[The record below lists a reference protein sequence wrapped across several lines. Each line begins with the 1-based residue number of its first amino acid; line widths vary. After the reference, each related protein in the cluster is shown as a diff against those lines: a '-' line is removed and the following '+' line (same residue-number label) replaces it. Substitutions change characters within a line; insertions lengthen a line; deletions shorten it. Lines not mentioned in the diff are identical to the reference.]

1 MPSSSRGVGEGGVLS
16 AAILVAL
23 LLLPA
28 IQADGP
34 TRIPIYVTYAV
45 GKTPVLV
52 YADREG
58 SSCPYPEDV
67 DRILGEGLEAAF
79 RNHLG
84 AMMRF
89 VGEFGPQYARLLE
102 LRFER
107 TDNRDGASV
116 VVVAKELEENVAG
129 ATYLTTHTPVVI
141 ELDCG
146 LAKAKIQVRG
156 DPARALSCAGHRPRR
171 AGALHDELM
180 GAPLHAP
187 PPPPYPS
194 SLDALAL
201 WELWFSG
208 RTYRPGVE
216 VMFTIPSG
224 FPYVVLLPY
233 DATIRELEAGKATLE
248 QRYEGL
254 YRMYEENTKQLYN
267 MTQLVASLRED
278 VRKLGAENEAL
289 RAENAR
295 LAGRVGELESLLA
308 GRETALANL
317 SRAAED
323 LRAALGE
330 REGQVARLT
339 ARVAELQGRLE
350 RSEAWASAL
359 LATVLLMVPIAI
371 IIPAAAIALGKRR
384 DVRRQ
389 QRSRGSP
396 AQPAEQP

>member
-1 MPSSSRGVGEGGVLS
+1 VLS

-89 VGEFGPQYARLLE
+89 VGELGPQYARLLE

-116 VVVAKELEENVAG
+116 VVVAKELEGNVAG
-129 ATYLTTHTPVVI
+129 ATYLTTDAPVVI

-146 LAKAKIQVRG
+146 LGRPRNSSMAILTMVILHELYHALGIGHVE
-156 DPARALSCAGHRPRR
+156 PARHS
-171 AGALHDELM
+171 ELM
-180 GAPLHAP
+180 GAPP
-187 PPPPYPS
+187 PRPPPPYPS

-254 YRMYEENTKQLYN
+254 YRMYEENTRMLYN

-295 LAGRVGELESLLA
+295 LAGRVGELETMLA

-317 SRAAED
+317 SRVAER

-350 RSEAWASAL
+350 RSEAWSSAL
-359 LATVLLMVPIAI
+359 LVLTLLMVPIAI
-371 IIPAAAIALGKRR
+371 IIPAAAVAFGRR
-384 DVRRQ
+384 GRER
-389 QRSRGSP
+389 
-396 AQPAEQP
+396 

>member
-1 MPSSSRGVGEGGVLS
+1 VLS

-67 DRILGEGLEAAF
+67 DRILGKGLEAAF

-107 TDNRDGASV
+107 TDNGDGASV
-116 VVVAKELEENVAG
+116 VVVAKELEGNVAG
-129 ATYLTTHTPVVI
+129 ATYFSTDVPVEIEFDCDLGRPPRSTTALLTMVI
-141 ELDCG
+141 LHELYHALG
-146 LAKAKIQVRG
+146 IGHVE
-156 DPARALSCAGHRPRR
+156 PARHS
-171 AGALHDELM
+171 ELM
-180 GAPLHAP
+180 GAPPGP
-187 PPPPYPS
+187 PPPPFPS

-233 DATIRELEAGKATLE
+233 DATIRELQSDKTTLE

-278 VRKLGAENEAL
+278 VRKFSAENEAL

-295 LAGRVGELESLLA
+295 LAGRVGELETLLA
-308 GRETALANL
+308 ERETALANL
-317 SRAAED
+317 SRAAEG

-350 RSEAWASAL
+350 RSEAWASTL
-359 LATVLLMVPIAI
+359 LATVLLMVLIAI
-371 IIPAAAIALGKRR
+371 IIPAAAIALGRRR

>member
-1 MPSSSRGVGEGGVLS
+1 VFT

-107 TDNRDGASV
+107 TENRDGASV
-116 VVVAKELEENVAG
+116 VVVAKQLEGNVAG
-129 ATYLTTHTPVVI
+129 ATYLTTNTPVVI

-146 LAKAKIQVRG
+146 LGRPRNSSMAILAMVILHELYHALGIGHVE
-156 DPARALSCAGHRPRR
+156 PARYS
-171 AGALHDELM
+171 ELM
-180 GAPLHAP
+180 GAPP
-187 PPPPYPS
+187 PRPPPPYPS

-224 FPYVVLLPY
+224 FPFVVLLPY

-254 YRMYEENTKQLYN
+254 YRMYEENTKMLYD
-267 MTQLVASLRED
+267 MTRLVASLRED
-278 VRKLGAENEAL
+278 VRELSGKNEAL

-308 GRETALANL
+308 ERETALANL
-317 SRAAED
+317 SRVAEG

-330 REGQVARLT
+330 REGQVASLV
-339 ARVAELQGRLE
+339 AKVAELQEKLKRA
-350 RSEAWASAL
+350 EAWGQVL
-359 LATVLLMVPIAI
+359 FYTVLVLVPL
-371 IIPAAAIALGKRR
+371 ALTVPVALALIRR
-384 DVRRQ
+384 RERR
-389 QRSRGSP
+389 
-396 AQPAEQP
+396 

>member
-1 MPSSSRGVGEGGVLS
+1 VGEGGVFT

-34 TRIPIYVTYAV
+34 TRIPIFATYAV
-45 GKTPVLV
+45 GKNPVLV

-116 VVVAKELEENVAG
+116 VVVAKQLEENVAG

-146 LAKAKIQVRG
+146 LARTRYKYVAILHELYHALGIGHVE
-156 DPARALSCAGHRPRR
+156 PARY
-171 AGALHDELM
+171 DELM
-180 GAPLHAP
+180 GAPPTRA
-187 PPPPYPS
+187 PPPYPS

-233 DATIRELEAGKATLE
+233 DATIRELEAEKATLE
-248 QRYEGL
+248 QRYDGL
-254 YRMYEENTKQLYN
+254 YRMYEKTPGCS
-267 MTQLVASLRED
+267 T
-278 VRKLGAENEAL
+278 
-289 RAENAR
+289 
-295 LAGRVGELESLLA
+295 
-308 GRETALANL
+308 T
-317 SRAAED
+317 
-323 LRAALGE
+323 
-330 REGQVARLT
+330 
-339 ARVAELQGRLE
+339 
-350 RSEAWASAL
+350 
-359 LATVLLMVPIAI
+359 
-371 IIPAAAIALGKRR
+371 
-384 DVRRQ
+384 
-389 QRSRGSP
+389 
-396 AQPAEQP
+396 

>member
-1 MPSSSRGVGEGGVLS
+1 VYS
-16 AAILVAL
+16 ATLLVVAM
-23 LLLPA
+23 LLLPV
-28 IQADGP
+28 IQASQPP
-34 TRIPIYVTYAV
+34 TITLLPHGRARADENLTVWLYLDRSASLCDDPRAV
-45 GKTPVLV
+45 DTIIT
-52 YADREG
+52 EG
-58 SSCPYPEDV
+58 VEKA
-67 DRILGEGLEAAF
+67 L
-79 RNHLG
+79 RNHRL
-84 AMMRF
+84 AMIRF
-89 VGEFGPQYARLLE
+89 VGEFGPRYDDLLR
-102 LRFER
+102 LRFAWTDSRER
-107 TDNRDGASV
+107 AGIIIAV
-116 VVVAKELEENVAG
+116 KPLEEGFAG
-129 ATYLTTHTPVVI
+129 LTAMGAPPVI
-141 ELDCG
+141 YYDCR
-146 LAKAKIQVRG
+146 L
-156 DPARALSCAGHRPRR
+156 AGHPQLMVWV
-171 AGALHDELM
+171 ALHELYHALGLGHANTAELM
-180 GAPLHAP
+180 GWGADE
-187 PPPPYPS
+187 YPS

-208 RTYRPGVE
+208 NTYTADE
-216 VMFTIPSG
+216 VSYTLPPG
-224 FPYVVLLPY
+224 FPYVLLLPY
-233 DATIRELEAGKATLE
+233 NETISQLQGEVSGLRNRVGILITVSEQQRREIDSVNQILKQLQNDVVVLE
-248 QRYEGL
+248 QNLAASR
-254 YRMYEENTKQLYN
+254 EE
-267 MTQLVASLRED
+267 V
-278 VRKLGAENEAL
+278 VRIGAENEAL

-295 LAGRVGELESLLA
+295 LAGRVGELETLLA

>member
-1 MPSSSRGVGEGGVLS
+1 VFA

-58 SSCPYPEDV
+58 SSCPYPADV
-67 DRILGEGLEAAF
+67 DRILGKGLEAAF

-107 TDNRDGASV
+107 TDNRNGASV
-116 VVVAKELEENVAG
+116 VVVAKELEGNIAG
-129 ATYLTTHTPVVI
+129 ATYFSPYVPVEI
-141 ELDCG
+141 ELDCDLG
-146 LAKAKIQVRG
+146 RPPRSTTALLTMVILHELYHALGIGHVE
-156 DPARALSCAGHRPRR
+156 PARHS
-171 AGALHDELM
+171 ELM
-180 GAPLHAP
+180 GAPPGP
-187 PPPPYPS
+187 PPPPFPS

-208 RTYRPGVE
+208 KTYRPDVDA
-216 VMFTIPSG
+216 VFTIPSG

-233 DATIRELEAGKATLE
+233 DATIRELQSDKTTLE

-295 LAGRVGELESLLA
+295 LAGRVGELEALLA

-317 SRAAED
+317 SREAEG

-330 REGQVARLT
+330 REGQVASLV
-339 ARVAELQGRLE
+339 AKVAELQEKLKRA
-350 RSEAWASAL
+350 EAWGQVL
-359 LATVLLMVPIAI
+359 FYTVLVLVPLALMVPV
-371 IIPAAAIALGKRR
+371 ALALIRR
-384 DVRRQ
+384 RERR
-389 QRSRGSP
+389 
-396 AQPAEQP
+396 